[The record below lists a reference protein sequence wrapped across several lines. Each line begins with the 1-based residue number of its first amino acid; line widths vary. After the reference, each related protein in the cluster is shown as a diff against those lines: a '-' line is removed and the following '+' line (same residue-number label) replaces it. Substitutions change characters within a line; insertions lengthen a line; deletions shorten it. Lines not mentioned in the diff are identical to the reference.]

1 MEQWLFYGLIAAIF
15 IAIRDTFSN
24 DLINRYEYID
34 YIIWANLIIFVATII
49 YIYFYNIQLEVP
61 ERKDLF
67 IILLRLAIVYMIIEP
82 SIFYS
87 IKYCDNPGYAK
98 SIISLNTLFV
108 FILAMFFL
116 KAKIDDLNDDEAE
129 TNFGKIQ
136 SSAMGSF

>member
-1 MEQWLFYGLIAAIF
+1 MIYGIIAAIF
-15 IAIRDTFSN
+15 IAIRDIFSN

-116 KAKIDDLNDDEAE
+116 KAKIDNK
-129 TNFGKIQ
+129 KILGILLIF
-136 SSAMGSF
+136 SGSYYMNQ

>member
-1 MEQWLFYGLIAAIF
+1 MEKWMIYGIIAAIF
-15 IAIRDTFSN
+15 IAIRDIFSN

-49 YIYFYNIQLEVP
+49 YIYFYNIKLEVP

-116 KAKIDDLNDDEAE
+116 KAKIDKK
-129 TNFGKIQ
+129 KILGILLIF
-136 SSAMGSF
+136 SGSYYMNQ

>member
-1 MEQWLFYGLIAAIF
+1 MIYGIIAAIF
-15 IAIRDTFSN
+15 IAIRDIFSN

-49 YIYFYNIQLEVP
+49 YIYFYNIKLEVP

-116 KAKIDDLNDDEAE
+116 KAKIDKK
-129 TNFGKIQ
+129 KILGILLIF
-136 SSAMGSF
+136 SGSYYMNQ

>member
-1 MEQWLFYGLIAAIF
+1 MEKWMIYGIIAAIF
-15 IAIRDTFSN
+15 IAIRDIFSN

-61 ERKDLF
+61 ETKDLF

-116 KAKIDDLNDDEAE
+116 KAKIDKK
-129 TNFGKIQ
+129 KILGILLIF
-136 SSAMGSF
+136 SGSYYMNQ

>member
-1 MEQWLFYGLIAAIF
+1 MIYGIIAAIF
-15 IAIRDTFSN
+15 IAIRDIFSN

-61 ERKDLF
+61 ETKDLF

-116 KAKIDDLNDDEAE
+116 KAKIDNK
-129 TNFGKIQ
+129 KILGILLIF
-136 SSAMGSF
+136 SGSYYMNQ

>member
-1 MEQWLFYGLIAAIF
+1 MIYGIIAAIF
-15 IAIRDTFSN
+15 IAIRDIFSN

-49 YIYFYNIQLEVP
+49 YIYFYNIKLEVP

-116 KAKIDDLNDDEAE
+116 KAKIDNK
-129 TNFGKIQ
+129 KILGILLIF
-136 SSAMGSF
+136 SGSYYMNQ

>member
-1 MEQWLFYGLIAAIF
+1 MIYGIIAAIF
-15 IAIRDTFSN
+15 IAIRDIFSN

-34 YIIWANLIIFVATII
+34 YIIWANIIIFVATII

-61 ERKDLF
+61 ETKDLF

-116 KAKIDDLNDDEAE
+116 KAKIDKK
-129 TNFGKIQ
+129 KILGILLIF
-136 SSAMGSF
+136 SGSYYMNQ

>member
-1 MEQWLFYGLIAAIF
+1 MIYGIIAAIF
-15 IAIRDTFSN
+15 IAIRDIFSN

-61 ERKDLF
+61 ETKDLF

-116 KAKIDDLNDDEAE
+116 KAKIDKK
-129 TNFGKIQ
+129 KILGILLIF
-136 SSAMGSF
+136 SGSYYMNQ

>member
-1 MEQWLFYGLIAAIF
+1 MEKWMIYGIIAAIF
-15 IAIRDTFSN
+15 IAIRDIFSN

-49 YIYFYNIQLEVP
+49 YIYFYNIKLEVP

-116 KAKIDDLNDDEAE
+116 KAKIDNK
-129 TNFGKIQ
+129 KILGILLIF
-136 SSAMGSF
+136 SGSYYMNQ

>member
-1 MEQWLFYGLIAAIF
+1 MIYGIIAAIF
-15 IAIRDTFSN
+15 IAIRDIFSN

-34 YIIWANLIIFVATII
+34 YIIWANIIIFVATII

-61 ERKDLF
+61 ETKDLF

-87 IKYCDNPGYAK
+87 IKYCNNPGYAK

-116 KAKIDDLNDDEAE
+116 KAKIDKK
-129 TNFGKIQ
+129 KILGILLIF
-136 SSAMGSF
+136 SGSYYMNQ